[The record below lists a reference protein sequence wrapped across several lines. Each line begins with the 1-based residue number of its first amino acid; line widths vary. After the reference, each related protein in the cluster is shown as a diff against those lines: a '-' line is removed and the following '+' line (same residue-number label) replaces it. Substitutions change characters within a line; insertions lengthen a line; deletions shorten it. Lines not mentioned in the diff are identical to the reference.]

1 MSNVFLVYAGGHVTA
16 AFSTAELAD
25 AYILKR
31 TAETGVDVFWS
42 MAGLELDKG
51 FDPAPKANRPAP
63 ERPKAEAKPTA
74 PAGHDKGHER
84 SPAPPSH
91 HGRKAA

>member
-1 MSNVFLVYAGGHVTA
+1 MSDVFLVSAGGHVVA

-31 TAETGVDVFWS
+31 IAETGVDVPWS

-51 FDPAPKANRPAP
+51 VDPSPGRKANRPAP
-63 ERPKAEAKPTA
+63 ERPKAEPEPKA
-74 PAGHDKGHER
+74 PAGHDKPER
-84 SPAPPSH
+84 SAPPPH